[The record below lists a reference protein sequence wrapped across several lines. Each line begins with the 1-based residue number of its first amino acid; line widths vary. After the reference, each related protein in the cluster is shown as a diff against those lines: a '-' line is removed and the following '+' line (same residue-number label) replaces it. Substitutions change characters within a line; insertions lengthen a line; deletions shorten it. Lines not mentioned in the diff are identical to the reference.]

1 MKITQAFLFYCIL
14 FIYSSATAQNR
25 ISLSNRNPV
34 FLDMP
39 RGYGASAPKMEL
51 RNDNQ
56 WLNYTTLV
64 QLSDPN
70 LSITA
75 QIVSGSVPEG
85 MVLQLEALPYQG
97 MSKGKQGTPTGKI
110 LLSGKPQVIISNIGT
125 AYTGNGRNE
134 GYQLVYTFITRDYS
148 KVSSGA
154 ASVYVQFTI
163 TH

>member
-1 MKITQAFLFYCIL
+1 M
-14 FIYSSATAQNR
+14 
-25 ISLSNRNPV
+25 
-34 FLDMP
+34 DMTH
-39 RGYGASAPKMEL
+39 GYGASAPKMEL
-51 RNDNQ
+51 KDDNQ

-75 QIVSGSVPEG
+75 QIVSGTLPEG

-97 MSKGKQGTPTGKI
+97 MSKGKQGTPVGKI
-110 LLSGKPQVIISNIGT
+110 TLSYSPQVIISNIGT

-134 GYQLVYTFITRDYS
+134 GYQMVYTYITRDFS
-148 KVSSGA
+148 KVSSGSS
-154 ASVYVQFTI
+154 SVYVQYTI